1 MVLLEPQT
9 NTTPILKEV
18 SVNLAGAKIQP
29 NNIMLRVVE
38 DYLRHIKCLKHLIY
52 VQLIYSNMF

>member
-29 NNIMLRVVE
+29 NNIMLRVAE
-38 DYLRHIKCLKHLIY
+38 D
-52 VQLIYSNMF
+52 